1 MSGDEYYIKLLDNNR
16 KVLWENY
23 IWMKEENTKD
33 YLDYTFTGIIKAY
46 LPQEKFKNETS
57 VMKVYGIAPSVGDL
71 VLLREIDIA
80 KYKERNDVPK
90 VNTYVP
96 SVSTS
101 VPGVSTS
108 VPGVSTDVPG
118 VKYDDNKP
126 LAGDCLTIFGRAIM
140 AVGECILKGQEKYPA
155 IDNWKRV
162 KDAKRRYTNALIRH
176 LIKHLAGKKIDE
188 ESGLTHIQH
197 VAWNAL
203 AVCEL
208 CLEEK
213 G

>member
-1 MSGDEYYIKLLDNNR
+1 MSGDEYYIKLLDSNR
-16 KVLWENY
+16 KVIWENY
-23 IWMKEENTKD
+23 IWIKEKNTKD
-33 YLDYTFTGIIKAY
+33 YLDYNFTGLIKAY
-46 LPQEKFKNETS
+46 LPKEKIDNETS
-57 VMKVYGIAPSVGDL
+57 IMKVYGIAPSVGDL
-71 VLLREIDIA
+71 VLLREIDMV
-80 KYKERNDVPK
+80 KYKERNG
-90 VNTYVP
+90 
-96 SVSTS
+96 
-101 VPGVSTS
+101 VPGVSTT

-126 LAGDCLTIFGRAIM
+126 LAGDCLTIFGKAIM

-176 LIKHLAGKKIDE
+176 LIKHLAGIKIDE

-208 CLEEK
+208 YLEEEK
-213 G
+213 NE